1 MQQIKLEETKTKK
14 VKRRE
19 QSRRNQKIA
28 TKALRSGRPPDRIK
42 TPVNFQQQKTSRNDP
57 MISCIQNDNLYS
69 NQ

>member
-1 MQQIKLEETKTKK
+1 MQQIKLEETKNKAGETK
-14 VKRRE
+14 
-19 QSRRNQKIA
+19 KIA
-28 TKALRSGRPPDRIK
+28 TKALRSGRPPNRIK